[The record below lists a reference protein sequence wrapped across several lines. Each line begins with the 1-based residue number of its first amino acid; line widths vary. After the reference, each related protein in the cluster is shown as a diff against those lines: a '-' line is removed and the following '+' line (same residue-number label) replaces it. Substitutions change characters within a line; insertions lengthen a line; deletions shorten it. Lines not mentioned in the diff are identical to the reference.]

1 MGALI
6 AIIIILL
13 VIAIALVVYNIKL
26 KSKLQTLSNTNQKV
40 TSLSVLQDF
49 MNTISEQITADE
61 KIKKINEILI
71 EKYQIKYSTIVIY
84 NGAEYEIKASNVEEK
99 HWDALRNLQS
109 EKVFSDSIQTATTKY
124 ITVNGEN
131 EKLPYLKMEYA
142 RVKSAM
148 FFPLYIDNI
157 YIGYWII
164 EGAKPHEFDNVDTT
178 VLEVVKNNIIAV
190 LKTVENQR
198 IINNLVRED
207 VYSGLKTV
215 EYLYS
220 EAKTVI
226 DKYPTS
232 AVCLFK
238 IINLP
243 KINEKVSRKTGNEVI
258 TQVSNLIK
266 NNLSNEYFFVRYI
279 GPKFAIAFSG
289 SDVEGVAQFMRD
301 IKEKVEKLKVMSR
314 EDYQVKAND
323 KTIPY
328 VIPKI
333 NVVITTYYKGT
344 ALEGALAKLEEYLDG
359 VDQNE
364 SDINYLLEVEL
375 WLLMRQLVLK
385 SKEKKA

>member
-13 VIAIALVVYNIKL
+13 GIAIALVVYNINLKNKL
-26 KSKLQTLSNTNQKV
+26 NTLNNTNQKV

-71 EKYQIKYSTIVIY
+71 EKFEIKYSTIVIY

-99 HWDALRNLQS
+99 HWETLKNLQS

-124 ITVNGEN
+124 ITVNEEN

-164 EGAKPHEFDNVDTT
+164 EGSQPHEFDLIDTT
-178 VLEVVKNNIIAV
+178 ILEVVKNNIIAV
-190 LKTVENQR
+190 LRTVENQR

-207 VYSGLKTV
+207 TYSGLKTV

-238 IINLP
+238 LINLS

-258 TQVSNLIK
+258 SKVSKLIK
-266 NNLSNEYFFVRYI
+266 DNLSNEYFFVRYM
-279 GPKFAIAFSG
+279 GPIFAIVFSG
-289 SDVEGVAQFMRD
+289 SDVEGVAQFMED
-301 IKEKVEKLKVMSR
+301 IKRKVENLKIEPR
-314 EDYQVKAND
+314 EDYIVRPNTKN
-323 KTIPY
+323 IPY
-328 VIPKI
+328 VKPEL

-344 ALEGALAKLEEYLDG
+344 ALEGVTSKLEEYLDE

-364 SDINYLLEVEL
+364 SDINYI
-375 WLLMRQLVLK
+375 
-385 SKEKKA
+385 

>member
-1 MGALI
+1 MGGLI

-13 VIAIALVVYNIKL
+13 AVAIALVVYNFNL
-26 KSKLQTLSNTNQKV
+26 KNKLQTLSNTNQKV

-49 MNTISEQITADE
+49 MNTISEQITAEE

-71 EKYQIKYSTIVIY
+71 EKYEIKYSTIVIY

-99 HWDALRNLQS
+99 HWDTLKNLQS
-109 EKVFSDSIQTATTKY
+109 EKVFIDSIQTATTKY
-124 ITVNGEN
+124 ITVSEEN
-131 EKLPYLKMEYA
+131 DKLPYLKMEYA

-148 FFPLYIDNI
+148 FFPLYIDNV

-164 EGAKPHEFDNVDTT
+164 EGSKPHEFDNIDTT

-190 LKTVENQR
+190 FKTVENQR
-198 IINNLVRED
+198 IIDNLVRED
-207 VYSGLKTV
+207 TYSGLKSE

-220 EAKTVI
+220 DARKVI

-238 IINLP
+238 LINLP

-258 TQVSNLIK
+258 AQVSKLIK
-266 NNLSNEYFFVRYI
+266 DNLSNEYFFVRYS
-279 GPKFAIAFSG
+279 GPKFAIVFSG
-289 SDVEGVAQFMRD
+289 SDVEGVAQFMQD
-301 IKEKVEKLKVMSR
+301 IKEKVEHLKIKPR
-314 EDYQVKAND
+314 EDYEVKANA
-323 KTIPY
+323 KKLPY
-328 VIPKI
+328 VLPKI

-344 ALEGALAKLEEYLDG
+344 ALEGVTSKLEEYLDT

-364 SDINYLLEVEL
+364 SDINYI
-375 WLLMRQLVLK
+375 
-385 SKEKKA
+385 

>member
-1 MGALI
+1 
-6 AIIIILL
+6 
-13 VIAIALVVYNIKL
+13 
-26 KSKLQTLSNTNQKV
+26 
-40 TSLSVLQDF
+40 
-49 MNTISEQITADE
+49 
-61 KIKKINEILI
+61 
-71 EKYQIKYSTIVIY
+71 
-84 NGAEYEIKASNVEEK
+84 
-99 HWDALRNLQS
+99 
-109 EKVFSDSIQTATTKY
+109 
-124 ITVNGEN
+124 
-131 EKLPYLKMEYA
+131 
-142 RVKSAM
+142 M

-178 VLEVVKNNIIAV
+178 VLEVVKNNIISV

-364 SDINYLLEVEL
+364 SDINYL
-375 WLLMRQLVLK
+375 
-385 SKEKKA
+385 